1 VLEKVLRGMLY
12 EDGCLLSYKDLNPS
26 DQSYTLQFTD
36 ADGTTAIIA
45 DHVTKDLRTASGAV
59 LYISDGMLYRYDGTR
74 SIRLAENASKIWS
87 PHQMTPVQSWGI
99 LR

>member
-1 VLEKVLRGMLY
+1 LKNILRDALY
-12 EDGCLLSYKDLNPS
+12 EDGCLLSYKNPHPT
-26 DQSYTLQFTD
+26 DGSYTLQFTD
-36 ADGTTAIIA
+36 ADGQTTIIA

-74 SIRLAENASKIWS
+74 STRLAENASKIWS